1 MSGGFKFRF
10 IRGIG
15 SGHVFLRAFG
25 SLSAFGDYAESLKA
39 NKRSISRALRH
50 GYSGARAGEVS
61 L

>member
-15 SGHVFLRAFG
+15 WAIG